1 MLQIQFLHKSDL
13 DELCK
18 QEKKK
23 TQTKPL
29 LFSTSRKQK

>member
-23 TQTKPL
+23 NPNKASSV
-29 LFSTSRKQK
+29 FHF